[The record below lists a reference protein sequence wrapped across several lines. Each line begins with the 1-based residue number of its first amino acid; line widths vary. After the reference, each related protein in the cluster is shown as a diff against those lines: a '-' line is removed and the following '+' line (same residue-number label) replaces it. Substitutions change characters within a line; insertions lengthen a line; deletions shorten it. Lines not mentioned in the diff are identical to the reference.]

1 MCAFERKTSPWARAV
16 GTGRVASRPC
26 GTNAPR
32 VRGPAA
38 GRSRRRGGG
47 SGDRSRERVGAQDA
61 LLRGR
66 RGISCGRGGGGARTG
81 SELARTRRQTRLSLG
96 LRLEAPNRGGR
107 EGRPARRGG
116 AGLLPPSGAPAQLS
130 RPQEPPEQQEC
141 LCYADEVT
149 RVGAQTASEGARHPR
164 RSNDGIR
171 ELGRLSTRTPGKRG
185 GRRPWRW
192 TKRPCLPPAPQGTAV
207 RTLASAPFRAGGQ
220 HRDRTGGAQPP
231 ACPPDPG
238 RRVPLQ

>member
-47 SGDRSRERVGAQDA
+47 SGDGSRERVGGAGRPAARPSQN
-61 LLRGR
+61 LLRPGRGR
-66 RGISCGRGGGGARTG
+66 RTHRLGARADRAANET
-81 SELARTRRQTRLSLG
+81 LG
-96 LRLEAPNRGGR
+96 LRLEAPTCGGR

-116 AGLLPPSGAPAQLS
+116 AGLLLPSGAPAQLS
-130 RPQEPPEQQEC
+130 RPQEPPERQEC
-141 LCYADEVT
+141 LCYADEAT
-149 RVGAQTASEGARHPR
+149 RVGAQTALEGARHPG
-164 RSNDGIR
+164 RSNDRIR

>member
-1 MCAFERKTSPWARAV
+1 MCAFEKKTSPWARAV

-32 VRGPAA
+32 VRVPQRGEAGGEAVAPGTGPASA
-38 GRSRRRGGG
+38 W
-47 SGDRSRERVGAQDA
+47 GAQDA

-66 RGISCGRGGGGARTG
+66 RRISCGRGGGGARTG
-81 SELARTRRQTRLSLG
+81 SELARTGRQTRLSG
-96 LRLEAPNRGGR
+96 CGWRLPPAAAARVA
-107 EGRPARRGG
+107 PARRGG
-116 AGLLPPSGAPAQLS
+116 AGLLLPSGAPAQLS
-130 RPQEPPEQQEC
+130 RPQEPPERQEC

-149 RVGAQTASEGARHPR
+149 RVGAQTASEGARHPG
-164 RSNDGIR
+164 RSNDRIR

>member
-1 MCAFERKTSPWARAV
+1 MRSKEKRVPGRAPC
-16 GTGRVASRPC
+16 RPC

-47 SGDRSRERVGAQDA
+47 SGDRSRERVGGAGRPAARPSQNV
-61 LLRGR
+61 LRPGRGR
-66 RGISCGRGGGGARTG
+66 RTHRLGARADGAANET
-81 SELARTRRQTRLSLG
+81 LARAAAGGSHLRRPRGSPGTAGRC
-96 LRLEAPNRGGR
+96 RTPAPVR
-107 EGRPARRGG
+107 
-116 AGLLPPSGAPAQLS
+116 SPAQLS
-130 RPQEPPEQQEC
+130 RPQEPPERQEC

-149 RVGAQTASEGARHPR
+149 RVGAQTASEGARHPG
-164 RSNDGIR
+164 RSNDRIR

-185 GRRPWRW
+185 GWRPWRW
-192 TKRPCLPPAPQGTAV
+192 TKRPCLPPAPQGAAV

-220 HRDRTGGAQPP
+220 HRDCTGGAQPP

-238 RRVPLQ
+238 WRVPLQ